1 MTKSQLEI
9 FFLKNI
15 LKISA
20 VSISILILI
29 NMGVTLTHSRI
40 EMINIIILIAMTTTY
55 LMLKNKKYE
64 TSALLFTL
72 LPLMGMFYRIVATGE
87 ILLPLVA
94 IFAIG
99 FTISVLFKD
108 KLRWILH
115 WITIIGLI
123 FIFNIRAQE
132 AVKYGNFN
140 ISEYVILSIAFLLI
154 YILMVFT
161 TGVLKSRCDRMQIE
175 LRNCQQS
182 LERQECREKL

>member
-1 MTKSQLEI
+1 MTKSEMEI

-20 VSISILILI
+20 VCISILILI
-29 NMGVTLTHSRI
+29 NMGVTITHSRI
-40 EMINIIILIAMTTTY
+40 EMINIIILIAMTSTY

-72 LPLMGMFYRIVATGE
+72 LPLMGMFYRIIATGE
-87 ILLPLVA
+87 IMLPLIA

-108 KLRWILH
+108 KLRWVLH

-123 FIFNIRAQE
+123 FIFNIRAQQ
-132 AVKYGNFN
+132 AIKYGITN
-140 ISEYVILSIAFLLI
+140 INEYIILSIAFLVL

-161 TGVLKSRCDRMQIE
+161 TGVLKSRCDRMQME

-182 LERQECREKL
+182 LERHDK